1 MTRQSY
7 LNQLEALKQDILRM
21 GSLVEGGIHK
31 AIASLKEQDLEL
43 ARSVVDSDDLI
54 DQMETDIEESCLQL
68 IALQQP
74 LAKDLR
80 TVSTILKIITD
91 LERMSDQAVNIAEVA
106 LRIGHD
112 PLIKPLIDIPRMA
125 EMAERMVRESL
136 DSFVHEDLE
145 LARKVCNDDDP
156 VDDLYSA
163 LFDELMGF
171 VLAGGDMRRATQ
183 AINLLFVAR
192 YLERIADHA
201 TNIAERVIYMVSGER
216 VSHQLKSSRITGA
229 NGTTGAA
236 V

>member
-7 LNQLEALKQDILRM
+7 HNQLEGLKSDILRM
-21 GSLVEGGIHK
+21 GSLVEEGIHK
-31 AIASLKEQDLEL
+31 SIGSLKAQDLEL
-43 ARSVVDSDDLI
+43 AQAVVNSDDVI
-54 DQMETDIEESCLQL
+54 DQMETEIEESCLKL

-80 TVSTILKIITD
+80 TINTILKTITD
-91 LERMSDQAVNIAEVA
+91 LERMADQSVNIAEIT
-106 LRIGHD
+106 LRIGHE
-112 PLIKPLIDIPRMA
+112 PLIKPLVDIPRMA

-136 DSFVHEDLE
+136 DSFVKEDLA
-145 LARKVCNDDDP
+145 LARKVCDDDDP

-171 VLAGGDMRRATQ
+171 VLAGGDVRRATQ

-192 YLERIADHA
+192 FLERIADHA

-216 VSHQLKSSRITGA
+216 VSHQLKPFH
-229 NGTTGAA
+229 GTA
-236 V
+236 